1 MRVGNGCIWGLA
13 AAEAMS
19 ALGQKRTCA
28 AQKVMS
34 ALPPKADI
42 FVISA
47 PFALRRATASAVHL
61 ADLHHSFASSTA
73 NSGRARRLRR

>member
-19 ALGQKRTCA
+19 ALGHNQTCA
-28 AQKVMS
+28 AQKGMS

-42 FVISA
+42 C
-47 PFALRRATASAVHL
+47 RHHL
-61 ADLHHSFASSTA
+61 NF
-73 NSGRARRLRR
+73 R